1 MKFAILMCSRASIV
15 AQTIVSFGRKNY
27 AEISFHQ
34 NVYVQACIYI
44 HTCNYIYRHGQ
55 NLMSYIDSAKQLRK

>member
-44 HTCNYIYRHGQ
+44 YIYTHVTT
-55 NLMSYIDSAKQLRK
+55 YIDMGKTS

>member
-44 HTCNYIYRHGQ
+44 YTHVTT
-55 NLMSYIDSAKQLRK
+55 YIDMGKTS